1 MIVTFYCIAV
11 FLLSGN
17 EAFFIHHARQSRH
30 SIYQSTSTTDEKVEA
45 RAALEQQVTLKVP
58 AAAWR
63 FPPVWPFQDDSFA
76 PYLGEFKGNKVD
88 EKSVQFI
95 DFFEKSREQL
105 GPDVLVVGAPESS
118 VEKIASLG
126 WRMENS
132 FDVLDTYPSRSYDAI
147 LVVMGIDSVVQPRK
161 EFNKL
166 WRLLKPNASL
176 YGCFIGGNGNGATK
190 PIKLWTTTNDEQKM
204 WVVGAYCHYAAP
216 TGWVTVEGFD
226 ITGTSGDKEMVFSKD
241 TDLTAF
247 TVRAKKINFDE
258 LDFTLE
264 TDTIIGRVAQ
274 RLSLVFELDVF
285 ERKLLAIRFANAYKG
300 SSLSED
306 ELDEKM
312 RRLVAIYGIINE
324 VKETV
329 IPRAAKA
336 TLAFLLIDTWNGAE
350 SQQEALKMAV
360 GLAPPNDFW
369 RSVGKATIKMEAKDK
384 IFFLADV
391 ISCFGRNAELQEQ
404 VMTVFPSLL
413 DEVITE
419 IKARLPEASDARVQG
434 FATDLLVSDVVKK
447 QFGGREKK
455 VLPFVKSLS
464 NAKLQELVLKK

>member
-1 MIVTFYCIAV
+1 MIIALFGIV
-11 FLLSGN
+11 ALLASENDAFL
-17 EAFFIHHARQSRH
+17 FHYARQSKL
-30 SIYQSTSTTDEKVEA
+30 SICQSTSTETEEKVVA
-45 RAALEQQVTLKVP
+45 RTGLEQQVTLKVP

-63 FPPVWPFQDDSFA
+63 FPPVWPFQDDSFS

-95 DFFEKSREQL
+95 DFFEKNQEQL
-105 GPDVLVVGAPESS
+105 GPNVLVVGAPESS
-118 VEKIASLG
+118 VDKIATLG

-132 FDVLDTYPSRSYDAI
+132 FDMLDTFPSRSYDAI
-147 LVVMGIDSVVQPRK
+147 LVVMGIDSVAQPRQ

-204 WVVGAYCHYAAP
+204 WVVGAYCHYSAP
-216 TGWVTVEGFD
+216 TGWTSVEGFD
-226 ITGTSGDKEMVFSKD
+226 ITGTSGDKEMIFSKD

-258 LDFTLE
+258 LDFTLD

-274 RLSLVFELDVF
+274 RLSLVFDLDVF
-285 ERKLLAIRFANAYKG
+285 ERKLLAIRFANTYQG
-300 SSLSED
+300 SSLSEE

-312 RRLVAIYGIINE
+312 RRLVSIYGIIKE

-336 TLAFLLIDTWNGAE
+336 TLAFLLIDT
-350 SQQEALKMAV
+350 V
-360 GLAPPNDFW
+360 
-369 RSVGKATIKMEAKDK
+369 
-384 IFFLADV
+384 IFFFFNPNLYKHA
-391 ISCFGRNAELQEQ
+391 
-404 VMTVFPSLL
+404 
-413 DEVITE
+413 
-419 IKARLPEASDARVQG
+419 
-434 FATDLLVSDVVKK
+434 
-447 QFGGREKK
+447 
-455 VLPFVKSLS
+455 
-464 NAKLQELVLKK
+464 